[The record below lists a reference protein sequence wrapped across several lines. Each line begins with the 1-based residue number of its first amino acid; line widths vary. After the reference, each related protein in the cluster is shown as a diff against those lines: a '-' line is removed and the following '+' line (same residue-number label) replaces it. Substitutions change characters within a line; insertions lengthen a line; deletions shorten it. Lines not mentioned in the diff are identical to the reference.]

1 MPWYLPPD
9 TVEARNTRNL
19 YAETMWF
26 GVLSGLAKTYVA
38 VFALRLGATNGQ
50 IGWLT
55 ALPALITIFWM
66 VPAARLIER
75 QRRPMPIIVVT
86 GVLQRLPYL
95 AMAVAPWVL
104 RAGMV
109 EALIVLNTVAALP
122 AAVINT
128 AITALIPEL
137 AAPEQRG
144 QVISVR
150 WLLLATAEM
159 LAALVA
165 GQLLG
170 LIAVPLNYQVVIGAG
185 AALSLLSIRYLVRLR
200 VPDTALAR
208 APQPEGRTEKHTLRQ
223 RLAGVLVQRR
233 FTRFAAASF
242 VFYWG
247 LYLPAALW
255 SIIRVRDL
263 DASDAWIGAIAM
275 IVGVSTI
282 AGYFVWGKM
291 AARRGN
297 RWLLNVSTLGV
308 GVYALLTAAVPS
320 IEWMV
325 PTSILGGFTWAG
337 CNLALFNTLL
347 TVCPADRRP
356 TYIAVYTALINVTAF
371 LGPLLG
377 TALADGIGIRPAF
390 LLSGGVRL
398 LGLVLFWRL
407 LR

>member
-1 MPWYLPPD
+1 MPWYLAPD
-9 TVEARNTRNL
+9 TVQARNIRNL
-19 YAETMWF
+19 YAETMWY
-26 GVLSGLAKTYVA
+26 GVLSGLASTYIA

-55 ALPALITIFWM
+55 ALPALVSIFWI

-75 QRRPMPIIVVT
+75 QRRPVPIILVT
-86 GVLQRLPYL
+86 GVLQRLAYL
-95 AMAVAPWVL
+95 AMAIAPWVL
-104 RAGMV
+104 RSGMV
-109 EALIVLNTVAALP
+109 QALIVLNTLAALP
-122 AAVINT
+122 AAVIST
-128 AITALIPEL
+128 AITALMPEL

-159 LAALVA
+159 LAALIA

-170 LIAVPLNYQVVIGAG
+170 LMAVPLNYQLVIGLG
-185 AALSLLSIRYLVRLR
+185 AALSLLSMRYLVRLR
-200 VPDTALAR
+200 VPDTALAGTAR
-208 APQPEGRTEKHTLRQ
+208 SKDQREKSSRRQ
-223 RLAGVLVQRR
+223 RLSAVLAQRG

-263 DASDAWIGAIAM
+263 SATDAWIGAIAM
-275 IVGVSTI
+275 IAGISTI
-282 AGYFVWGKM
+282 LGYFVWGRL
-291 AARRGN
+291 APRRGN

-308 GVYALLTAAVPS
+308 ALYAFLTAAVPS

-325 PTSILGGFTWAG
+325 PTTILGGFCWAG
-337 CNLALFNTLL
+337 CNLALFNALL
-347 TVCPADRRP
+347 GVCPADRRP
-356 TYIAVYTALINVTAF
+356 TYIALYTALINVTAF

-377 TALADGIGIRPAF
+377 AALAGWIGIRPAF
-390 LLSGGVRL
+390 VMSGTLRL
-398 LGLVLFWRL
+398 LGLILFWRL